1 MLLKILKMLL
11 TLYIYFLYNVDTVK
25 IWEVDKMNKTDR
37 LDTIL
42 NIFEGKEIR
51 SIWDSEKEEYYFSVV
66 DVISALTDN
75 DYQKSRNYWKWLKGK
90 LLDEGSEVVSDTNQ
104 LKMKSQD
111 GKLRA
116 TDTLDTKGILRL
128 IESVP
133 SPKAEPFKMWL
144 ANLGSERIDE
154 VFDPEIAIKRAINY
168 YRRKGYSDKW
178 IESRL
183 KGILDRNKLTD
194 VWKDGGIDKPLEYAV
209 LTNEIYKTW
218 SGMKANEYKEYKG
231 LRKESLRDNMTD
243 IEVALT
249 DLGEIATREL
259 AKKHKP
265 YGLEQ
270 NKQIAKM
277 GGETARVAR
286 DDLENKLGES
296 VISNKNVLNYEYVD
310 NKLIENE

>member
-1 MLLKILKMLL
+1 
-11 TLYIYFLYNVDTVK
+11 
-25 IWEVDKMNKTDR
+25 MNKTDK

-42 NIFEGKEIR
+42 NIFEGNEIR

-66 DVISALTDN
+66 DVISALTESTN
-75 DYQKSRNYWKWLKGK
+75 PRDYWYRLKVRMTEEEK
-90 LLDEGSEVVSDTNQ
+90 SEVSTKCRQ
-104 LKMKSQD
+104 LKMKAQD
-111 GKLRA
+111 GKLRE
-116 TDTLDTKGILRL
+116 TDTLDTKGIFRL

-168 YRRKGYSDKW
+168 YRKKGYSDKW

-194 VWKDGGIDKPLEYAV
+194 VWKDGGIDKPFEYAV

-259 AKKHKP
+259 AKEHKP
-265 YGLEQ
+265 YGLEE
-270 NKQIAKM
+270 NKSIARRGGNIAKI
-277 GGETARVAR
+277 TR
-286 DDLENKLGES
+286 DNLEKELGRT
-296 VISNKNVLNYEYVD
+296 VISNDNLLNYEYID
-310 NKLIENE
+310 EPKQIENK